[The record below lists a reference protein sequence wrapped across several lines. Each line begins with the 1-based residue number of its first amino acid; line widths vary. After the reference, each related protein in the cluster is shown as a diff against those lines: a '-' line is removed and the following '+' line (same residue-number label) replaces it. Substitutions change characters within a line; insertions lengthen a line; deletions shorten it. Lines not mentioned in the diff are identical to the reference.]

1 MTHYHLHS
9 HLRNIKSSSLTSFES
24 LWLLLAIVL
33 LVSSIM
39 CLTVAVI
46 AFILSGVNIVMLWLL
61 GASAICG
68 LTGYRSIKILQL
80 KSPVVTALAF
90 VGDAGREEIK
100 KRSI

>member
-1 MTHYHLHS
+1 MTHCHLHS
-9 HLRNIKSSSLTSFES
+9 HLRNIKSSNLTSFES
-24 LWLLLAIVL
+24 LWLMLAIVL
-33 LVSSIM
+33 LISSIM

-46 AFILSGVNIVMLWLL
+46 AFILPGVNIVMLWLL

-80 KSPVVTALAF
+80 KQPAVTASAF
-90 VGDAGREEIK
+90 VGDTRREEMK